1 MKQAHK
7 LTEFLQSCNLIG
19 YKLMCIEGP
28 YHTDSNDRAIS
39 QRLQAMRLVMTA
51 RATGLTSKDSSEE
64 KASKL
69 LGSLMVTL
77 KSK

>member
-1 MKQAHK
+1 MKQTHK

-19 YKLMCIEGP
+19 YKLTCIEGP
-28 YHTDSNDRAIS
+28 HQTGSNDRAMS
-39 QRLQAMRLVMTA
+39 RRLQGMRLVMIA
-51 RATGLTSKDSSEE
+51 RAAGLTSKDSSEE
-64 KASKL
+64 KALKL